1 MKLKDLTESCGMSVP
16 FVMNLQQKFALPQ
29 CKAYSA
35 GYAALVKKLVFLDAC
50 SVPAK
55 EGLALLTAERRLL
68 ELLKA
73 DSLDPVPEWFENLCT
88 MKSGPNRLLLSGYD
102 LERKTGVQ
110 PGLDF
115 AEREKELFG
124 HSEMGADA
132 LRALDLCRKASDGVR
147 VRLDQELPLLSA
159 ALKWG
164 RRSAAR
170 GQRSAVSNQRTV
182 ACEKPAR

>member
-1 MKLKDLTESCGMSVP
+1 MNLKQLAAECGKSVP

-55 EGLALLTAERRLL
+55 ESVALLTAEKRLL

-73 DSLDPVPEWFENLCT
+73 DSLDPAPEWFENICT

-102 LERKTGVQ
+102 LELRSGVQ

-115 AEREKELFG
+115 TPREKELFG
-124 HSEMGADA
+124 HREMGADA
-132 LRALDLCRKASDGVR
+132 FRALELCRKAADAVR
-147 VRLDQELPLLSA
+147 VRLAQEIPLLSA

-164 RRSAAR
+164 RKSL
-170 GQRSAVSNQRTV
+170 
-182 ACEKPAR
+182 

>member
-1 MKLKDLTESCGMSVP
+1 MKLKELAEASGKTVP
-16 FVMNLQQKFALPQ
+16 FVMNLQQKFALPS
-29 CKAYSA
+29 CKEYSA

-55 EGLALLTAERRLL
+55 DSLALLTAEKRLL
-68 ELLKA
+68 ELLKV

-102 LERKTGVQ
+102 LERTSSVQ

-124 HSEMGADA
+124 HQEMGADA
-132 LRALDLCRKASDGVR
+132 IRALKLCREATAAVR
-147 VRLDQELPLLSA
+147 SRLRQELPLLSA
-159 ALKWG
+159 ALKWS
-164 RRSAAR
+164 RRAA
-170 GQRSAVSNQRTV
+170 GA
-182 ACEKPAR
+182 A

>member
-1 MKLKDLTESCGMSVP
+1 MNLKQLAGECGKSTP
-16 FVMNLQQKFALPQ
+16 FVLNLQQKFALPL
-29 CKAYSA
+29 CKTYSS
-35 GYAALVKKLVFLDAC
+35 GYATLVKKLVFLDAC

-55 EGLALLTAERRLL
+55 ECLALLTAEKRLL

-73 DSLDPVPEWFENLCT
+73 DSLNPVPDWFENLCT

-124 HSEMGADA
+124 HNEMGADA
-132 LRALDLCRKASDGVR
+132 LRALALCHKAADTIR
-147 VRLDQELPLLSA
+147 ARLGQELPLLSA

-164 RRSAAR
+164 RKAAE
-170 GQRSAVSNQRTV
+170 A
-182 ACEKPAR
+182 A